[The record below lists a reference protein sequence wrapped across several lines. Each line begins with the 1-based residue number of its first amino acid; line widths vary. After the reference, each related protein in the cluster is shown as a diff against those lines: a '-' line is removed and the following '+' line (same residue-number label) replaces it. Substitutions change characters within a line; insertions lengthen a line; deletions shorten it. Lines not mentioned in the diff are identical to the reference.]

1 MSKDLTIK
9 KRTDFLRVA
18 KGVKVVTTSVVLQAA
33 LSLCE
38 YKTSPKFGYT
48 ATKKIGKA
56 HIRNKAKRRIR
67 AVISQ
72 VLADTSKPNVEYV
85 IIARHNTPTYN
96 FEDLKDDITH
106 AIKKANKLLG
116 DKPQCLKS

>member
-1 MSKDLTIK
+1 MSKDLTLK
-9 KRTDFLRVA
+9 KRKDFLRVA
-18 KGVKVVTTSVVLQAA
+18 KGIKVVTTSIILQAA
-33 LSLCE
+33 LSLSEEQTC
-38 YKTSPKFGYT
+38 PKFGYT

-72 VLADTSKPNVEYV
+72 ALSKFAKPNIEYV

-96 FEDLKDDITH
+96 FEDLTDDITH
-106 AIKKANKLLG
+106 AISRANKLLLE
-116 DKPQCLKS
+116 KSQCQKS